1 MITLH
6 VGSSHAEDN
15 RTLGVLLETARS
27 AHRLTQSEVAQA
39 AGISRTMLCGI
50 ENGREAPSVDSLTK
64 LLTVLGEEYEVIDQS
79 VTWANHTIVC
89 PRFSRY
95 RLIGPP
101 DRKVVPLADE
111 RSEGGYIQI
120 LDWR

>member
-1 MITLH
+1 MTTLR
-6 VGSSHAEDN
+6 VGRGRGKHNKMLGELLAE
-15 RTLGVLLETARS
+15 ARS
-27 AHRLTQSEVAQA
+27 QHRLTQTEVAEA
-39 AGISRTMLCGI
+39 AGVSRTMLCGI
-50 ENGREAPSVDSLTK
+50 EKGRETPSVLSLTR
-64 LLTVLGEEYEVIDQS
+64 LLTVLGEEFQVADDS

-95 RLIGPP
+95 RLTGPP
-101 DRKVVPLADE
+101 DRQVVPPADE